1 MFQRADIV
9 TVAVFMSNFAFAAVI
24 FLLLL
29 TVIFF
34 LNSFQKKTL
43 NVLSRLSATYN
54 DIETLL
60 VRITNSIELLNAQ
73 INELEGQINNM
84 DDTHTRLQRELTR
97 LADGV
102 AAQSQLSKAI
112 ELARDGA
119 SASEIMLSTQLPK
132 EEAEA
137 IARYHNAQKP

>member
-1 MFQRADIV
+1 M
-9 TVAVFMSNFAFAAVI
+9 TVAVFMSNFGFAAVI

-29 TVIFF
+29 AIIFL

-43 NVLSRLSATYN
+43 NILSRLSATYN

-60 VRITNSIELLNAQ
+60 VRITNSIDLMNTQVKGLESQISKIEVAQEL
-73 INELEGQINNM
+73 
-84 DDTHTRLQRELTR
+84 LQRELTR
-97 LADGV
+97 LADHTSSQG
-102 AAQSQLSKAI
+102 QLSQAI

-119 SASEIMLSTQLPK
+119 SASDIMLSTKLPK

-137 IARYHNAQKP
+137 IARYHSAQKG

>member
-1 MFQRADIV
+1 M
-9 TVAVFMSNFAFAAVI
+9 TVAVFMSNFVFAAVI

-29 TVIFF
+29 TVIFL

-60 VRITNSIELLNAQ
+60 VRITNSIELLNTQ
-73 INELEGQINNM
+73 INKLEGQMNNI

-102 AAQSQLSKAI
+102 AAQGQLSKAI

>member
-1 MFQRADIV
+1 MIEEVYTV
-9 TVAVFMSNFAFAAVI
+9 TVASFMSNFGFAAVI

-29 TVIFF
+29 AMLFF

-43 NVLSRLSATYN
+43 SILSRLSATYN

-60 VRITNSIELLNAQ
+60 VRITNSIDMMNTQ
-73 INELEGQINNM
+73 VKGLESQFSKIEE
-84 DDTHTRLQRELTR
+84 HQQRLQRELTR
-97 LADGV
+97 LADGTF
-102 AAQSQLSKAI
+102 AQGQLSKAI

-119 SASEIMLSTQLPK
+119 SASEIMLSTKLPK

-137 IARYHNAQKP
+137 IARYHNGQKG

>member
-1 MFQRADIV
+1 M
-9 TVAVFMSNFAFAAVI
+9 TVAVFMSNFGFAAVI

-29 TVIFF
+29 AVIFL

-43 NVLSRLSATYN
+43 SVLSRLSATYN

-60 VRITNSIELLNAQ
+60 VRITNSIELMNNQVKGLEIQ
-73 INELEGQINNM
+73 IKKIEEIQEL
-84 DDTHTRLQRELTR
+84 LQRELTR
-97 LADGV
+97 LADGTS
-102 AAQSQLSKAI
+102 AQGQLTQAI

-119 SASEIMLSTQLPK
+119 SVSDIMSSTKLPK

-137 IARYHNAQKP
+137 IARYHKAQKG